1 MEVIVVKKRY
11 LFILVILSII
21 AELSLTTISTGAAE
35 SGEPL
40 TFCWHLPHF
49 GDGSGGLGWIAGDY
63 KSVRPQY
70 TVTKASSIKEAL
82 DEGCDVFI
90 KTPGPTPNNAEVMS
104 VYSKKMLLDVPRLD
118 CMGISS
124 STYHTCAKLL
134 SSKIFA
140 SFDPGTPNYQKV
152 IAEREEYRRRQQ
164 PQVSTQ
170 ASISKEEL
178 TGIVQ
183 AAVEGATK
191 AQKKDVAPARV
202 IESDIDKP
210 AYQLPENP
218 DNFALVIGVDKY
230 LDLPQAMYAER
241 DAEAVK
247 KHLIALGY
255 PSRNVIL
262 LSGEKASRSS
272 VEKFLETWLPRNIN
286 ENSRVVF
293 YFSGHGAPDTKTG
306 QAYLVPWDGDVNF
319 LENTA
324 YPVKRLYDKLNALKA
339 KEVVVV
345 LDSCFSGAGGRSV
358 LAKGTR
364 PLVIQVNDRSIN
376 LGKVIS
382 FSAAAGNEI
391 TGAIDEQGHGA
402 FTYYFLKGLSGAAK
416 DASGQVTAGSLYAYL
431 VPKVQDTA
439 RRQNRDQTPQLMSQK
454 NTQTQILLRQK

>member
-1 MEVIVVKKRY
+1 MEVVFVKKRY

-21 AELSLTTISTGAAE
+21 AQLSVTTISTAADE
-35 SGEPL
+35 SGESL
-40 TFCWHLPHF
+40 IFCWHLPHF
-49 GDGSGGLGWIAGDY
+49 GDGSGGLAWIADDY

-70 TVTKASSIKEAL
+70 TVIKASSIKEAL
-82 DEGCDVFI
+82 DESCDVFI
-90 KTPGPTPNNAEVMS
+90 KSPGPTPDNAEVYS
-104 VYSKKMLLDVPRLD
+104 VYSKRRLLDVPNLR
-118 CMGISS
+118 CMGFSS

-134 SSKIFA
+134 STKIFE
-140 SFDPGTPNYQKV
+140 SFDAGTPNYQKV

-164 PQVSTQ
+164 PQVS
-170 ASISKEEL
+170 APAGISKEDL

-191 AQKKDVAPARV
+191 AQKRDITPVRV

-210 AYQLPENP
+210 AYQLSENP
-218 DNFALVIGVDKY
+218 DDFAIVIGIDKY

-255 PSRNVIL
+255 PSRNVVH
-262 LSGEKASRSS
+262 LSGEKAGRSS
-272 VEKFLETWLPRNIN
+272 IEKFLETWLPRNIN
-286 ENSRVVF
+286 ENSRVFF

-339 KEVVVV
+339 RQVIVV
-345 LDSCFSGAGGRSV
+345 LDSCFSGGGGRSV

-364 PLVIQVNDRSIN
+364 PLVIHVDNSTVN
-376 LGKVIS
+376 LGKILS
-382 FSAAAGNEI
+382 FSASAANEI
-391 TGAIDEQGHGA
+391 TGAIDDQGHGA
-402 FTYYFLKGLSGAAK
+402 FTYYFLKGISGAAMDK
-416 DASGQVTAGSLYAYL
+416 SGNVTARSLYNYL
-431 VPKVQDTA
+431 LPKVQDAA
-439 RRQNRDQTPQLMSQK
+439 RRQNRDQTPQLMPTK
-454 NTQTQILLRQK
+454 GTQAQILLR